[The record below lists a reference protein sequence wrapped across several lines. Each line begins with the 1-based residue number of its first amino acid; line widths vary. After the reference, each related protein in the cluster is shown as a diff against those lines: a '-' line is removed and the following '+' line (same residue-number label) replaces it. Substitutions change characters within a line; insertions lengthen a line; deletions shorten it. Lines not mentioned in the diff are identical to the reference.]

1 MSKDT
6 SGSAF
11 LTNEAKKL
19 AKIII
24 NRIGGSTE
32 QEIAE
37 DIESAMIY
45 VRDNHLDE
53 SGEKETV

>member
-1 MSKDT
+1 MT
-6 SGSAF
+6 TPPGSAF

-45 VRDNHLDE
+45 VRDKHLDD